1 VNPKDRDLLR
11 LLLLAAALWLLAT
24 WLTATWPVK

>member
-1 VNPKDRDLLR
+1 MNPRDKDLIR

>member
-1 VNPKDRDLLR
+1 VNHRDKDLIR